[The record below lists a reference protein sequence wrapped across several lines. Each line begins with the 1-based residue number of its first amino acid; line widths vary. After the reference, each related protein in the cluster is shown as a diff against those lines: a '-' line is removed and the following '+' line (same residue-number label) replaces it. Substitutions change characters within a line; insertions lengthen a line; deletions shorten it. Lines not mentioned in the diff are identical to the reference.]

1 MNVSEF
7 LQTKTNC
14 PFCNEK
20 LIIGFSDKKPSIK
33 YKDNRFHIMFDMK
46 GITRSQKN
54 YKVGYSLSL
63 EDNSFYVE
71 LFRNDGVIFNEMVP
85 VSILNTFKGF
95 HNNTS
100 INYFFD
106 KKCKQCNKYSLITDY
121 CVFDFGTQLINDI
134 KIEYEEFIFVTPIND
149 EYKIIVMC
157 NYYDTAISTL
167 YYWRDPKS
175 DHIKNYY
182 TFPNKRSMVKLPLIP
197 FISAKE
203 TLDRLNGLL
212 MYA

>member
-1 MNVSEF
+1 
-7 LQTKTNC
+7 
-14 PFCNEK
+14 
-20 LIIGFSDKKPSIK
+20 
-33 YKDNRFHIMFDMK
+33 
-46 GITRSQKN
+46 
-54 YKVGYSLSL
+54 
-63 EDNSFYVE
+63 
-71 LFRNDGVIFNEMVP
+71 
-85 VSILNTFKGF
+85 
-95 HNNTS
+95 
-100 INYFFD
+100 
-106 KKCKQCNKYSLITDY
+106 
-121 CVFDFGTQLINDI
+121 VFDFGTQLINDI